1 MNNEITNNEIT
12 DEIKSII
19 NNVPVKQVMVQCS
32 PVKIFKQP
40 LHPKYIQRV
49 PKPIIIE
56 NKVENVKEK
65 TNNIID
71 EQTNN
76 IKNKFDKH
84 HLLKAKMK
92 R

>member
-1 MNNEITNNEIT
+1 
-12 DEIKSII
+12 
-19 NNVPVKQVMVQCS
+19 MVQCS

-49 PKPIIIE
+49 SKPIIIE